1 MHPAESAY
9 LLGALIHACP
19 RLVLPYVSAILKALV
34 AKLRAAPSLQ
44 ITAAGP
50 PGTAAKATLV
60 QGKRVLRSVST
71 ASAMLPSRQV
81 HASVHL
87 EVEVD

>member
-1 MHPAESAY
+1 
-9 LLGALIHACP
+9 
-19 RLVLPYVSAILKALV
+19 VLPYVSAILKALV

-60 QGKRVLRSVST
+60 QGKVCFGVGACT
-71 ASAMLPSRQV
+71 AFHRQ
-81 HASVHL
+81 AL
-87 EVEVD
+87 